1 MWNQIT
7 LFLVLEDKAVN
18 PYKKKNKTKLLI
30 NKIEWELGSILY
42 LSSPC
47 QIIYLKFINFSAQVL
62 NRNLLSFQQ

>member
-42 LSSPC
+42 LSSPAHPVKLY
-47 QIIYLKFINFSAQVL
+47 I
-62 NRNLLSFQQ
+62 